1 MAKFAGTLEVWLY
14 RIWMWLAT
22 AFATF
27 VCIIAVA
34 ALWQTVITTPAAIVE
49 SVGTAARDAFLSKV
63 FESLFDFIFKNAFTA
78 ITTSTTVA
86 LIVSVPVVLAVR
98 VEFRRAR
105 SFNRDAIAAFLAPLD
120 EAIKKSA
127 EVGLLELDARGQ
139 IIRGNL
145 AALDRWV
152 KALNSSLSNDLRA
165 VLELTDPNG
174 KRPVNN
180 IESNASIR
188 LDVPDLTLSGEG
200 PKLRPEANYE
210 RLHQLRA
217 AIDRLAVNRV
227 TVISGL
233 SNALNDVLNEL
244 EASSP
249 GLTAKSLA
257 LRQFWLL
264 IGSAIMVGFTVAWI
278 FLILASG

>member
-1 MAKFAGTLEVWLY
+1 MAKVAGTLEVWLY

-27 VCIIAVA
+27 VCIIAIA
-34 ALWQTVITTPAAIVE
+34 ALWQTVITTPAAFVD
-49 SVGTAARDAFLSKV
+49 SAGTAARDAFLSKI
-63 FESLFDFIFKNAFTA
+63 FDVIFKNAFTA
-78 ITTSTTVA
+78 IATSTTIA

-120 EAIKKSA
+120 EAIKTSA

-152 KALNSSLSNDLRA
+152 KAFNSSLSKDLRA
-165 VLELTDPNG
+165 VIELTDPNG
-174 KRPVNN
+174 KRPVND

-217 AIDRLAVNRV
+217 TIDRLAINRV

-244 EASSP
+244 EASSA
-249 GLTAKSLA
+249 GVTAKSLA
-257 LRQFWLL
+257 LRQLWLL
-264 IGSAIMVGFTVAWI
+264 IGSAIMVGFTAAWI
-278 FLILASG
+278 FLILANG